1 MLTNSFTTSTAK
13 IEKNEDIYVLHT
25 CYSTTLAWYEEC
37 IICLIDTFE
46 KKENQKTIRSNWRH
60 STCTLNALGLDCGYN
75 WLFSDSRD
83 IAWPLPLRST
93 VRQKSLRLPRQPAFR
108 PNRQVQMQNQKKG
121 KGHFLKSIHFRFGAD
136 FTNAFGAVIPRITSN
151 AAFHNIFWS
160 ITIDDSAGT
169 HHLFEEIRYL
179 K

>member
-1 MLTNSFTTSTAK
+1 MKVHFTLKLCTHWVCKRYYQIGNKGVIWWTNIGFSNQSRTQKMLTNSFTTSTAK

-108 PNRQVQMQNQKKG
+108 PNRQVKIYKKG
-121 KGHFLKSIHFRFGAD
+121 KAIK
-136 FTNAFGAVIPRITSN
+136 
-151 AAFHNIFWS
+151 
-160 ITIDDSAGT
+160 
-169 HHLFEEIRYL
+169 IRG
-179 K
+179 